1 MFEFFVIFMEVIA
14 FASLIMFAGTLSSK
28 YYEDKGPIKFIEIT
42 KWVTVAMLAI
52 MLFPSGVHVRFEWAH
67 IVFHL
72 TMIAMSYVGWKKFKT
87 MRFKYPE
94 QFKDARSLLYTSI
107 MLEVAGA
114 TLFTWYII

>member
-1 MFEFFVIFMEVIA
+1 MEFIILLLELFA
-14 FASLIMFAGTLSSK
+14 FATLISFAGTLSSK
-28 YYEDKGPIKFIEIT
+28 YCEDKGPIKFIEIT
-42 KWVTVAMLAI
+42 KWVALVALFI
-52 MLFPSGVHVRFEWAH
+52 MLFPPGVHVRFEWAH